1 MRHII
6 PISGKDSLATA
17 LVQTAYEP
25 NHNYEYFVNIVS
37 KELPPFYDWLALAEN
52 HLKVS
57 IYRMGE
63 DLGKVTEQQGI
74 LPNSK
79 TRFCTRL
86 AKIKPMEKW
95 IGDNE
100 TIIYYGLRADEQMRV
115 GYQQSKENITAKY
128 PLREHG
134 ITLPAVWA
142 ILEAKNL
149 LPPAFIFNEVVEGA
163 KAQMGDDFTITE
175 KLLPWHYN
183 KLFSWRTRPFNCYDC
198 FFMRQYEFIGLSIY
212 YPEEF
217 EKACIIEETTGADN
231 YTLREGYTL
240 RELAKRKDEVIE
252 KRISRV
258 VSVLYQLA
266 QKNIFEEL
274 PDELETISCG
284 LLCGK

>member
-25 NHNYEYFVNIVS
+25 NLPYEYFVNIVS
-37 KELPPFYDWLALAEN
+37 KELPPFYKWLDKAEKQLN
-52 HLKVS
+52 KA
-57 IYRMGE
+57 IYRIGE
-63 DLGKVTEQQGI
+63 DLAKITQNQGI

-86 AKIKPMEKW
+86 AKIKPMETW
-95 IGDNE
+95 IGDSQA
-100 TIIYYGLRADEQMRV
+100 IIYYGLRADEQMRV
-115 GYQQSKENITAKY
+115 GYQQSKENIIAKY

-134 ITLPAVWA
+134 LNLPAVWA
-142 ILEAKNL
+142 ILEAKNI
-149 LPPAFIFNEVVEGA
+149 LPPAFIFNEVVDGVKE
-163 KAQMGDDFTITE
+163 KMGDDFEIANR
-175 KLLPWHYN
+175 LLPWHYN

-212 YPEEF
+212 YPNEF
-217 EKACIIEETTGADN
+217 EKACIIEETTGAEN

-240 RELAKRKDEVIE
+240 RGLATRKNEVIE
-252 KRISRV
+252 KRIKQI
-258 VSVLYQLA
+258 VSILYQVA
-266 QKNIFEEL
+266 QRNIFEEL
-274 PDELETISCG
+274 PDELESISCG